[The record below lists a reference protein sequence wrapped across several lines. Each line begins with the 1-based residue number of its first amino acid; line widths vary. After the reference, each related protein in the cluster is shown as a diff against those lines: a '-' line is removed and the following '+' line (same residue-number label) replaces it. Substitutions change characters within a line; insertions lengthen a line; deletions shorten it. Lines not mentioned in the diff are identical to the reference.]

1 MKEEY
6 IDTWI
11 ASIFDLMVFADKI
24 TSEEQF
30 IKYLNMHKMVYAKH
44 FKYVDELDLLGGF
57 LYHDLEKSVRRKSG
71 GIIMGLK
78 KEIDETYE
86 SVI

>member
-1 MKEEY
+1 
-6 IDTWI
+6 
-11 ASIFDLMVFADKI
+11 
-24 TSEEQF
+24 
-30 IKYLNMHKMVYAKH
+30 MHKMVYAKH

-57 LYHDLEKSVRRKSG
+57 LYHDLEKSIRRKSG

-78 KEIDETYE
+78 REIDETYE